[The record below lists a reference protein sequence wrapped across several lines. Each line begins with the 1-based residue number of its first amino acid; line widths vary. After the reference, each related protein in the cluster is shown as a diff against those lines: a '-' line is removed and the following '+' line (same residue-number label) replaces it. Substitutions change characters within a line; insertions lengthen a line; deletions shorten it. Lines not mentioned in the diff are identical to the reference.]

1 MSVSGMS
8 FDLTEEVVLGSKMTV
23 FRDRRTSLRELVES
37 SRELGD
43 RDYIVDGDRRISY
56 AQHHAA
62 VARVARHLTGSGVGK
77 GDRVAILGRN
87 SIEWVTTFW
96 ATVSLGAI
104 AVGLNAWWSDVELQ
118 HALDDCQPTVLIDDM
133 SRIAPFMDGPMVPM
147 PEAAIDEDDPAV
159 ILYTSGTTGRAK
171 GATHSHRNL
180 LCLVQAQE
188 ALIASRLPPGFE
200 LPPGRILTSTP
211 LFHVSGLHSGV
222 VACLN
227 TGGTT
232 VWQPGRFDPVATLAL
247 IERERC
253 TSWTTVPTM
262 LWRVLNEPTI
272 ADYDTSSLFHI
283 GGGGAAW
290 SAALQSK
297 IREVLGE
304 HVTWGIGYGL
314 TECTGL
320 ATSAGSAE
328 LAIDPDTV
336 GRPAATVEVKIGPE
350 EEIWIRGPMVML
362 GYWNN
367 PAATVE
373 VIDGDRWLHT
383 GDLGVIRDGL
393 LFLSTRRTDLILRGA
408 ENVYPTEIENCLESH
423 PDVAEVAVVGLPDEE
438 YGQLVTAVV
447 VPRAG
452 ASVDLADLTAHVKE
466 RLAYYKVPSKW
477 IVRDEP
483 LPRTATGKVVRAE
496 VLGTLEET

>member
-1 MSVSGMS
+1 M
-8 FDLTEEVVLGSKMTV
+8 LGSRMTV
-23 FRDRRTSLRELVES
+23 FRDRRASLRELLDASLEWG
-37 SRELGD
+37 E
-43 RDYIVDGDRRISY
+43 RDYLVDGDRRISY
-56 AQHHAA
+56 LQHHAA
-62 VARVARHLTGSGVGK
+62 VAKVARHLAESGVGR
-77 GDRVAILGRN
+77 GDRVALLGCN
-87 SIEWVTTFW
+87 SIEWVATFW

-104 AVGLNAWWSDVELQ
+104 AVGLNAWWSESERDYAIE
-118 HALDDCQPTVLIDDM
+118 DCEPTLVIDDM
-133 SRIAPFMDGPMVPM
+133 ARITPLLDGPEVPM
-147 PEAAIDEDDPAV
+147 PDAVIDEDDPAV

-171 GATHSHRNL
+171 GAMHSHRNL
-180 LCLVQAQE
+180 LCLVQSQQ

-262 LWRVLNEPTI
+262 LWRVLHEATI
-272 ADYDTSSLFHI
+272 ASYDTSTLFHI

-290 SAALQSK
+290 SAALQAT

-304 HVTWGIGYGL
+304 FVTWGIGYGL

-320 ATSAGSAE
+320 ATSAGAAE

-350 EEIWIRGPMVML
+350 DEIWIRGPMVML
-362 GYWNN
+362 GYWRN
-367 PAATVE
+367 PQATAE

-383 GDLGVIRDGL
+383 GDLGEIRDGM

-408 ENVYPTEIENCLESH
+408 ENVYPIEIENCLESH
-423 PDVAEVAVVGLPDEE
+423 PDVAEVAVIGLPDEE
-438 YGQLVTAVV
+438 YGQLVAAVV
-447 VPRAG
+447 VPTAG
-452 ASVDLADLTAHVKE
+452 AAIDTAELTAHVKG
-466 RLAYYKVPSKW
+466 RLAYFKVPSQW
-477 IVRDEP
+477 IVRSEP

-496 VLGTLEET
+496 VLDSLEENP

>member
-1 MSVSGMS
+1 MTPS
-8 FDLTEEVVLGSKMTV
+8 FELTEADVLGSRMTV
-23 FRDRRTSLRELVES
+23 FANRRKSLRELLDDS
-37 SRELGD
+37 LAFGD
-43 RDYIVDGDRRISY
+43 RDYLVDGDRRISY

-62 VARVARHLTGSGVGK
+62 VARVAADFAASGVGK

-87 SIEWVTTFW
+87 SIDWVVAFW

-104 AVGLNAWWSDVELQ
+104 AVGLNAWWSPAEIGYAIEDCEP
-118 HALDDCQPTVLIDDM
+118 ALVIDDM
-133 SRIAPFMDGPMVPM
+133 ARITPLLDGDEVDFPVV
-147 PEAAIDEDDPAV
+147 EIDEDDPAV

-180 LCLVQAQE
+180 LCLVQSQQ

-232 VWQPGRFDPVATLAL
+232 IWQAGRFDPVATLAT
-247 IERERC
+247 IQRERC
-253 TSWTTVPTM
+253 SSWTTVPTM
-262 LWRVLNEPTI
+262 LWRVLNEPTV
-272 ADYDTSSLFHI
+272 ADYDVSSLFHI

-290 SAALQSK
+290 SAALQGR

-304 HVTWGIGYGL
+304 QVGWGIGYGL

-320 ATSAGSAE
+320 ATSSSGAE
-328 LAIDPDTV
+328 LAAHPDNV
-336 GRPAATVEVKIGPE
+336 GRPAATVDVKIGPG
-350 EEIWIRGPMVML
+350 EEIYIRGPMVML
-362 GYWNN
+362 GYWRN
-367 PAATVE
+367 PAATAE
-373 VIDGDRWLHT
+373 VIDDDRWLHT
-383 GDLGVIRDGL
+383 GDLGEIRDGL

-408 ENVYPTEIENCLESH
+408 ENIYPIEIENCLEGH
-423 PDVAEVAVVGLPDEE
+423 PDVAEVAVVGVPDEE
-438 YGQLVTAVV
+438 YGQLVAAIV
-447 VPRAG
+447 VPRPG
-452 ASVDLADLTAHVKE
+452 ATLDPADLAAHVK
-466 RLAYYKVPSKW
+466 RHLAYYKVPTHW
-477 IVRDEP
+477 VVRSEP

-496 VLGTLEET
+496 LLDSVGGEGR